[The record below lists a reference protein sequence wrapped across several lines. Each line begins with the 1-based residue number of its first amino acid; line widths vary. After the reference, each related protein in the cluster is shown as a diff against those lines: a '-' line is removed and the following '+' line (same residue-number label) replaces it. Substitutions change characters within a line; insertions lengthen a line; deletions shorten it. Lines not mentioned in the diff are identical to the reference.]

1 MLTKAFKLSW
11 TWACTTTREDPPPE
25 EVSREDFDQVVS
37 AFSKIKAFDKLS
49 LRLPQPVPQVGN
61 MGASFEAWVESVL
74 DSIFQEGVN
83 STTLE
88 VMNYVFYALFAVL
101 TTLFLC
107 TSANLHVLA
116 LLLLWPLLC
125 TSRPIGMCVLS
136 LLSLFFSST
145 RDRVTYVRFVSELH
159 REKMRRNEVTPSSD
173 RKQD

>member
-1 MLTKAFKLSW
+1 MLTKAFKQSW

-116 LLLLWPLLC
+116 LLLLAIALY
-125 TSRPIGMCVLS
+125 LS
-136 LLSLFFSST
+136 TNWYVCFVSFVSLFLFHSGSCNLCQVCLGT
-145 RDRVTYVRFVSELH
+145 TS
-159 REKMRRNEVTPSSD
+159 
-173 RKQD
+173 